1 MLQKSKKIIIVTGS
15 SKGIGME
22 ISKRYLDNKSFFLIL
37 NSRKNNK
44 FIIETTK
51 KYSDVK
57 FIRGDINKILTQ
69 KKIIK
74 FLKYKKFLIDGL
86 ICNVGGGKNPKNGK
100 EKIINYKNSFDIN
113 FYSAVNTIYNLKN
126 YFKKHAKVVCIS
138 SIASKSIVNTPI
150 AYSVAK
156 SALNSFII
164 NFAKNYKKN
173 KICITG
179 ILPGHVM
186 HKNSV
191 WFKKKNSDPKLIK
204 DMLKNHMPTSVWIKS
219 SDIANLTSFLMEH
232 STNSFNGS
240 LIELDGGITT
250 K

>member
-1 MLQKSKKIIIVTGS
+1 
-15 SKGIGME
+15 ME

-100 EKIINYKNSFDIN
+100 EKIINYKNSR
-113 FYSAVNTIYNLKN
+113 
-126 YFKKHAKVVCIS
+126 H
-138 SIASKSIVNTPI
+138 
-150 AYSVAK
+150 
-156 SALNSFII
+156 
-164 NFAKNYKKN
+164 
-173 KICITG
+173 
-179 ILPGHVM
+179 
-186 HKNSV
+186 
-191 WFKKKNSDPKLIK
+191 
-204 DMLKNHMPTSVWIKS
+204 
-219 SDIANLTSFLMEH
+219 
-232 STNSFNGS
+232 
-240 LIELDGGITT
+240 
-250 K
+250 